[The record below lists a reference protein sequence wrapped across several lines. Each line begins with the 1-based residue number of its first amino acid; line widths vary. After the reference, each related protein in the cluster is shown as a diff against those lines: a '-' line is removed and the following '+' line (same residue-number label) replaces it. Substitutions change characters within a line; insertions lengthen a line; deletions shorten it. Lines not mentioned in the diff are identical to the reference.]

1 MGHGLKFQVHSNGLL
16 TGIMYLV
23 ISGNGYGCSQECRR
37 RETFFVSKN
46 MLKFYLL
53 LSIFPIL
60 AVLFAILG
68 IFLKIKNAKFPYIKK
83 DCLMSEAEKKFYFVL
98 LEIIGN
104 DYLIFSK
111 VRLAD
116 LLYLPK
122 MSNSDFYHYQNK
134 IQSKHVDFLICD
146 KENVNPLLVVEL
158 DDSSHLKMD
167 RILRDKLVDKI
178 FESAKLPILHI
189 KFSNNYDSNS
199 LLDQINKAVCL

>member
-1 MGHGLKFQVHSNGLL
+1 
-16 TGIMYLV
+16 
-23 ISGNGYGCSQECRR
+23 
-37 RETFFVSKN
+37 

-146 KENVNPLLVVEL
+146 KENAKPLLVIEL

-167 RILRDKLVDKI
+167 RILRDTMVNKI
-178 FESAKLPILHI
+178 FENAKLPILHI
-189 KFSNNYDSNS
+189 KTSRDYDKML
-199 LLDQINKAVCL
+199 LLDSVKKSVNN